1 MYMVKQLE
9 DNQSLCANSSVVR
22 IPRCQRGGPGSIPGW
37 RIIIINY
44 YYYDYDYYY
53 YDYYYFSFYCYFY
66 FLFFNFI
73 KYDEKTK
80 IMKK

>member
-44 YYYDYDYYY
+44 YD
-53 YDYYYFSFYCYFY
+53 YDYYYFSFYYYFY